1 MVDGIGH
8 RSSRFKYGYLVKP
21 FGSWRWKEHFFFWGG
36 GDDFDPYTH
45 VGTWRRYFRR
55 LPGKMSWHI
64 LMLSTCKVH
73 ESFKTTSVGFIS
85 TSQQSLE
92 CPGQL
97 VGLTAWLPS
106 PQDFHVRSS
115 EKKLWRMSRMSTVH
129 RFCLDLMILW
139 LVCGLV
145 FFPYIGNVMS
155 SQLTFTPSFFRGVG
169 LNHQPVVLFIRSGIN
184 HY

>member
-1 MVDGIGH
+1 MVLDTARVGSNMVIW
-8 RSSRFKYGYLVKP
+8 SSHSDHGDERNIFL
-21 FGSWRWKEHFFFWGG
+21 FCGG

-139 LVCGLV
+139 LVCGL
-145 FFPYIGNVMS
+145 FFFHILGMS
-155 SQLTFTPSFFRGVG
+155 CHPNWLSLHHFSEG
-169 LNHQPVVLFIRSGIN
+169 
-184 HY
+184 